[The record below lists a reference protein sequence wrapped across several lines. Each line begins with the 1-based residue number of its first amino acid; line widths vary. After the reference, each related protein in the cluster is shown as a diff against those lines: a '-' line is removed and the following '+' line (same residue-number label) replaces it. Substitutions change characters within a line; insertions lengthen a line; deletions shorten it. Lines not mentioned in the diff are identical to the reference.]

1 MNMFNVLEDRII
13 RFKRV
18 DGSVNKG
25 SLSEVYAA
33 LMRDGVL
40 AFPALRPHQRHAWHA
55 FLVQL
60 GVMAMHRAG
69 LSEPYNDAA
78 RWQRIIHA
86 LTPGYAD
93 GEPWHLAVEDITIP
107 AFMQPPASSEDRIA
121 DYKNTVA
128 TPDELDMLVTSKNH
142 DLKASV
148 ASSGDIDDWI
158 FALISLQTSEGF
170 LGAGNYGISRMN
182 GGLGCRPAFSITPS
196 ISPGVHVRR
205 DIVALMEHRE
215 DLLNDHDPFLTD
227 DGMDLLWLKPWDG
240 TKPEALSGR
249 LDPFYIEI
257 CRRIRLCSIRNG
269 RMHAIRATSKAAR
282 INSKSLRGITG
293 DPWTPINRKD
303 TKSLTLSGAGFT
315 YRRTAEYLSTEWNQP
330 VLLKTTA
337 LEDSEPRPMM
347 LVARGMVRGRGKTEG
362 YHERIIPLKEKVIH
376 AFGRTGGIEEL
387 GDISRERIDDVR
399 KVQRF
404 LRHAVS
410 VFAAGG
416 ATDGIGDEH
425 RERANAWAN
434 KHDEIVDRD
443 FFDGLQDEFERDG
456 ADERRQVRNEWRLR
470 VIGDA
475 RDLLHQSE
483 DALPCPSIQRYHAR
497 VRADSVFEGRIR
509 SSNGFPELYP
519 REEETGDQHSDV

>member
-1 MNMFNVLEDRII
+1 MFNVLEGRVI

-18 DGSVNKG
+18 DGSVNEG
-25 SLSEVYAA
+25 SLPEVYAA

-55 FLVQL
+55 FIVQL
-60 GVMAMHRAG
+60 GAMGMHRAG
-69 LSEPYNDAA
+69 LSEPPKDATE
-78 RWQRIIHA
+78 WQSIIHA
-86 LTPGYAD
+86 LTPD
-93 GEPWHLAVEDITIP
+93 FPDDEPWQLVVDDITKP

-121 DYKNTVA
+121 DYRNTVA

-148 ASSGDIDDWI
+148 AWLAEMDDWI
-158 FALISLQTSEGF
+158 FALITLQTMEGYS
-170 LGAGNYGISRMN
+170 GSRNYGVSRMPSGYGN
-182 GGLGCRPAFSITPS
+182 RPAFSITPT
-196 ISPGVHVRR
+196 ILPGKHARR
-205 DIVALMEHRE
+205 DIVASLECREKLMDDY
-215 DLLNDHDPFLTD
+215 DLFLI
-227 DGMDLLWLKPWDG
+227 DGGSALVWSRPWDG
-240 TKPEALSGR
+240 TKPEQLSGG

-257 CRRIRLCSIRNG
+257 CRRIRLQWSSRRVI
-269 RMHAIRATSKAAR
+269 AVRANSLDRR
-282 INSKSLRGITG
+282 IVDVKGDTG
-293 DPWTPINRKD
+293 DPWAPANTAARGTPPAFLGPRKFGYARVVD
-303 TKSLTLSGAGFT
+303 GLVSPDWK
-315 YRRTAEYLSTEWNQP
+315 RPYLLRLRDQDLPGEMQ
-330 VLLKTTA
+330 
-337 LEDSEPRPMM
+337 
-347 LVARGMVRGRGKTEG
+347 LVARGMVRGEGGTAG
-362 YHERIIPLKEKVIH
+362 YHERIVPLKEKVLR
-376 AFGRTGGIEEL
+376 AFGGAGDIEEL
-387 GDISRERIDDVR
+387 GDISRDRIDDVR

-434 KHDEIVDRD
+434 RHDEIIDRD
-443 FFDGLQDEFERDG
+443 FFNDLQDEFERDD

-475 RDLLHQSE
+475 RDLLHQAE

-519 REEETGDQHSDV
+519 REEETGDQHNDV